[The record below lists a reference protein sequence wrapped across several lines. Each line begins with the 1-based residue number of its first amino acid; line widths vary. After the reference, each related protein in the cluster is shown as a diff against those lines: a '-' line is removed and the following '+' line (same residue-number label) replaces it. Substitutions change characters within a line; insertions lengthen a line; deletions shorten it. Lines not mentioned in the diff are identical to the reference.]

1 MLLKQAPTT
10 LYETQWFLDA
20 LTSSRQDHAMND
32 DLVKWIVAAVVALV
46 AVLLWR
52 AWQDKQASV
61 DWPWVEGVVTHC
73 EAEVDS
79 PDPHQDFGPQMQ
91 GVSWRLRLRYD
102 YEVGGMRHTGDRL
115 RAMPERF
122 HSREAAA
129 EYEERFKPGQRVR
142 VYHDPAKPS
151 SSVLIPG

>member
-1 MLLKQAPTT
+1 MGWKKAHIHPYATNR
-10 LYETQWFLDA
+10 FLDA

-32 DLVKWIVAAVVALV
+32 DLVKWIMGAVVALV

-61 DWPWVEGVVTHC
+61 DWPWVDGVVTQC
-73 EAEVDS
+73 EAEV
-79 PDPHQDFGPQMQ
+79 

-102 YEVGGMRHTGDRL
+102 YEVGGTRYVGDRL

-122 HSREAAA
+122 PTKEDALV
-129 EYEERFKPGQRVR
+129 YEQRFKPGQKVR
-142 VYHDPAKPS
+142 VFHDPAKPS

>member
-1 MLLKQAPTT
+1 
-10 LYETQWFLDA
+10 LDA
-20 LTSSRQDHAMND
+20 LISSGQDLAMNED
-32 DLVKWIVAAVVALV
+32 WVKWIVGAALAMV

-61 DWPWVEGVVTHC
+61 DWPWVEGVITQC

-79 PDPHQDFGPQMQ
+79 PDPHQEFGPQMQ

-102 YEVGGMRHTGDRL
+102 YEVAGRLHTGDRL

-122 HSREAAA
+122 PNRDAAA
-129 EYEERFKPGQRVR
+129 AYEQRFKPGQKVR

>member
-1 MLLKQAPTT
+1 MGTRHNHT
-10 LYETQWFLDA
+10 M
-20 LTSSRQDHAMND
+20 SD
-32 DLVKWIVAAVVALV
+32 DLTKWIVAAVLALV
-46 AVLLWR
+46 AIFLWR

-61 DWPWVEGVVTHC
+61 AWPSVEGLVTQC

-79 PDPHQDFGPQMQ
+79 PDPHQEFGSKMP
-91 GVSWRLRLRYD
+91 GVSWRLRLRYT
-102 YEVGGMRHTGDRL
+102 YVVAGQAYTGDRL

-122 HSREAAA
+122 PTREDAAVF
-129 EYEERFKPGQRVR
+129 EQQFKVGQKVR

>member
-1 MLLKQAPTT
+1 
-10 LYETQWFLDA
+10 
-20 LTSSRQDHAMND
+20 MND
-32 DLVKWIVAAVVALV
+32 DLVKWIVAAMLALV
-46 AVLLWR
+46 AALLWR
-52 AWQDKQASV
+52 AWQDKQASM
-61 DWPWVEGVVTHC
+61 DWPSVNGVITQC

-79 PDPHQDFGPQMQ
+79 PDPHQEFGPKMP

-102 YEVGGMRHTGDRL
+102 YEVGGQHYTGDRL

-122 HSREAAA
+122 PTREDAAVF
-129 EYEERFKPGQRVR
+129 EQKFKVGQKVQ

>member
-1 MLLKQAPTT
+1 
-10 LYETQWFLDA
+10 
-20 LTSSRQDHAMND
+20 MND
-32 DLVKWIVAAVVALV
+32 DLAKWIVAAALALV

-61 DWPWVEGVVTHC
+61 DWPWVEGVITQC

-79 PDPHQDFGPQMQ
+79 PDPHQGVGNQML
-91 GVSWRLRLRYD
+91 GMSWRLRLRYT
-102 YEVGGMRHTGDRL
+102 YEVAGQPYTGDRL
-115 RAMPERF
+115 RAMAERF
-122 HSREAAA
+122 PTREEAVA
-129 EYEERFKPGQRVR
+129 YEQRFKVGQKVR